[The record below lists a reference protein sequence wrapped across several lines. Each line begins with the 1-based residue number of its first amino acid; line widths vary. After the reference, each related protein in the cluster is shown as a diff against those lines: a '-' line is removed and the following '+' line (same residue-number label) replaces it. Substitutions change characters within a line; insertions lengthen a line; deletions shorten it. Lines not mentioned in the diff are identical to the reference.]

1 MLPSI
6 NTVCKIYSEEIQIKI
21 LQSCVWQ
28 FFNWNSQGRS
38 LNWNSSVLGSRLLP
52 TYDQHWQVQRQCHI
66 RTLRVSGDGDEIAGD
81 DVVDEIAGDEIGGDV
96 SDGDGD
102 NEEKEGG
109 ATEDNLLIDLVTFRT
124 LIVLWLLILDAFFSS
139 VRAQFWIGG

>member
-1 MLPSI
+1 M
-6 NTVCKIYSEEIQIKI
+6 CKIYSEEIQIKI

-81 DVVDEIAGDEIGGDV
+81 DVDDEIAGDF

-102 NEEKEGG
+102 NEEKEAG
-109 ATEDNLLIDLVTFRT
+109 AGEDDLLIDLVTFGT
-124 LIVLWLLILDAFFSS
+124 LPLLWLLILDAFFSS
-139 VRAQFWIGG
+139 VCAQFWIGG

>member
-1 MLPSI
+1 M
-6 NTVCKIYSEEIQIKI
+6 
-21 LQSCVWQ
+21 
-28 FFNWNSQGRS
+28 
-38 LNWNSSVLGSRLLP
+38 GSRLLP

-81 DVVDEIAGDEIGGDV
+81 DVDDEIAGDF

-124 LIVLWLLILDAFFSS
+124 LPVL
-139 VRAQFWIGG
+139 

>member
-1 MLPSI
+1 MFG
-6 NTVCKIYSEEIQIKI
+6 
-21 LQSCVWQ
+21 Q

-81 DVVDEIAGDEIGGDV
+81 DVDDEIAGDF
-96 SDGDGD
+96 SDGDD
-102 NEEKEGG
+102 YNEEKEGC

-124 LIVLWLLILDAFFSS
+124 LSF
-139 VRAQFWIGG
+139 QYYYY